1 MLSKEKVT
9 AHRHGKR
16 KLRMHRSMQGMPVRG
31 NSKKRKSVSLPHRSK
46 EKTQG
51 GNYYGIQN
59 FITAV
64 DHGIRK
70 KVSRRKRLRD
80 R

>member
-9 AHRHGKR
+9 AHRYGKGNW
-16 KLRMHRSMQGMPVRG
+16 RMHRSMQGMPVRG
-31 NSKKRKSVSLPHRSK
+31 NSKNGKAYHSHTGAKKNSK
-46 EKTQG
+46 

-59 FITAV
+59 FITAA
-64 DHGIRK
+64 DYGIRK
-70 KVSRRKRLRD
+70 SISKKRLRD